1 MQKAAL
7 LGLGIMGQGLAG
19 NLLSKGFELTVWN
32 RTAAKAEV
40 LTARGAKLADT
51 PRQAAAGAEVVIAIV
66 GDDAASRAVWLG
78 ADGALAGASPG
89 AVLVECST
97 LSPGWV
103 RELAGLAAEHGCDF
117 LDAPIAGS
125 KDAAANAQITLFAG
139 GEAAALERARPAL
152 EAISRRVV
160 HLGPTGAGTTW
171 KLIYNMMI
179 AVQVAALSEGL
190 ALAEAAGLDME
201 QVVPL
206 ILNGATGSRIVQAKL
221 PRMVERRYDDTEF
234 ALKWMQKDAR
244 YAVELA
250 QAAGVPLQ
258 TAAAAIAVMQAARE
272 KGLDDRDFAAV
283 IEGVR
288 R

>member
-19 NLLSKGFELTVWN
+19 NLLNKGFELTVWN

-139 GEAAALERARPAL
+139 GPAAALERARPAL

-160 HLGPTGAGTTW
+160 HLGPTGAGATW

-206 ILNGATGSRIVQAKL
+206 ILNGATSSRIVQAKL

-272 KGLDDRDFAAV
+272 KGLDDRDFAAI

>member
-19 NLLSKGFELTVWN
+19 NLLNKGFELTVWN

-51 PRQAAAGAEVVIAIV
+51 PRQAAESAEVVITVV

-97 LSPGWV
+97 LSADWV
-103 RELAGLAAEHGCDF
+103 RELAGLAAERGCDF

-139 GEAAALERARPAL
+139 GQAAALERARPAL

-160 HLGPTGAGTTW
+160 HLGPTGAGATW

-206 ILNGATGSRIVQAKL
+206 ILNGATSSRIVQAKL

-272 KGLDDRDFAAV
+272 KGLDEGDFAAV

>member
-1 MQKAAL
+1 MQKVTL

-19 NLLSKGFELTVWN
+19 NLLSNGFELTVWN
-32 RTAAKAEV
+32 RTAAKAEG

-51 PRQAAAGAEVVIAIV
+51 PRQAAAGADVVIAAV

-78 ADGALAGASPG
+78 ADGALAGAASG

-103 RELAGLAAEHGCDF
+103 RELAGLAAERGCDF
-117 LDAPIAGS
+117 LDAPMAGS
-125 KDAAANAQITLFAG
+125 KDAAANAQIALLVG
-139 GEAAALERARPAL
+139 GQAAALERARPVL
-152 EAISRRVV
+152 EAISRRVE
-160 HLGPTGAGTTW
+160 HLGPSGAGATW

-179 AVQVAALSEGL
+179 AAQVAALSEGL

-201 QVVPL
+201 QVVSL
-206 ILNGATGSRIVQAKL
+206 ILNGATSSRIVQAKL

-250 QAAGVPLQ
+250 QAVGVPLQ
-258 TAAAAIAVMQAARE
+258 TAAAAVQVMQMARD
-272 KGLDDRDFAAV
+272 KGLDDKDFAAV

>member
-1 MQKAAL
+1 MQKVTL

-19 NLLSKGFELTVWN
+19 NLLSNGFELTVWN
-32 RTAAKAEV
+32 RTAAKAEG

-51 PRQAAAGAEVVIAIV
+51 PRQAAAGAEVVIAAV
-66 GDDAASRAVWLG
+66 GDDAASRAVWLS
-78 ADGALAGASPG
+78 ADGALAGAASG

-103 RELAGLAAEHGCDF
+103 RELAGLAAERGCDF
-117 LDAPIAGS
+117 LDAPMAGS
-125 KDAAANAQITLFAG
+125 KDAAANAQIALLVG
-139 GEAAALERARPAL
+139 GQAAALERARPAL
-152 EAISRRVV
+152 EAISRRVE
-160 HLGPTGAGTTW
+160 HLGPSGAGATW

-201 QVVPL
+201 QVVSL
-206 ILNGATGSRIVQAKL
+206 ILNGATSSRIVQAKL

-250 QAAGVPLQ
+250 QAVGVPLQ
-258 TAAAAIAVMQAARE
+258 TAAAAVQVMQMARD
-272 KGLDDRDFAAV
+272 KGLDDKDFAAV

>member
-1 MQKAAL
+1 MQKVTL

-51 PRQAAAGAEVVIAIV
+51 PRQAAAGAEVVIAAV

-78 ADGALAGASPG
+78 ADGALAGAASG

-97 LSPGWV
+97 LSPAWV
-103 RELAGLAAEHGCDF
+103 QELAGLAAQRGCDF
-117 LDAPIAGS
+117 LDAPMAGS
-125 KDAAANAQITLFAG
+125 KDAAAHAQISLLVG
-139 GEAAALERARPAL
+139 GQAAALERARPAL
-152 EAISRRVV
+152 EAISRRVE
-160 HLGPTGAGTTW
+160 HLGPSGAGATW
-171 KLIYNMMI
+171 KLVYNMMI

-201 QVVPL
+201 RVVPL
-206 ILNGATGSRIVQAKL
+206 ILSGATSSQIVQSKL

-234 ALKWMQKDAR
+234 ALKWMQKDVR

-272 KGLDDRDFAAV
+272 KGLDDGDFAAV